1 MNTAVITTGGLG
13 TRLLTCTK
21 INPKTMLPLYHAS
34 SSQSFEPVL
43 RPLIETIFENLY
55 DAGFRRFCFIINA
68 STGSSIKK
76 HLMPDENYVELLKQR
91 KVSSDLRFIRVLQR
105 LSKKISN
112 CEIKWISQDTPMGFG
127 DALLKSKKFVG
138 NSAFLLHAGDAYFSD
153 YSFLQKL
160 LLSNKKSK
168 SDCVLLL
175 KKMKS
180 LKGFGIAE
188 TKKING
194 LDYVF
199 NVEEK
204 PKKPKSNNVILP
216 VYLFTPAIFSA
227 LKNIDYGYN
236 GELQVTDAIQF
247 LIKSNKKVTGLNLT
261 SIPWFDIGTPTN
273 YFKAFSHSFKKSII
287 HEK

>member
-76 HLMPDENYVELLKQR
+76 HLMPNENYVELLKQR

-138 NSAFLLHAGDAYFSD
+138 NSTFLLHAGDAYFPNN
-153 YSFLQKL
+153 SFLKEI
-160 LLSNKKSK
+160 LLSYSKSK
-168 SDCVLLL
+168 SDCMMLL

-180 LKGFGIAE
+180 LKGFGIAQ
-188 TKKING
+188 TRKING
-194 LDYVF
+194 VDNVF
-199 NVEEK
+199 DVEEK
-204 PKKPKSNNVILP
+204 PKKPKSNNAILP
-216 VYLFTPAIFSA
+216 VYVFSPKIFFA
-227 LKNIDYGYN
+227 LKNIDIGYN

-247 LIKSNKKVTGLNLT
+247 LIKSNKKVTGFNLK

-273 YFKAFSHSFKKSII
+273 YFKALSYSFKQSINQ
-287 HEK
+287 